1 MTLSLAGIAV
11 SLLTIA
17 IVVASG
23 GFRVA
28 PRNFTATG
36 NATVD
41 DYVRFL
47 LVRIIISR
55 KTSSFLSSSSWAS
68 AQGQMGQLNPHGK
81 MDEKL
86 KSENMQKRAFF
97 STSECTVS

>member
-28 PRNFTATG
+28 PSNFTATG
-36 NATVD
+36 N
-41 DYVRFL
+41 F
-47 LVRIIISR
+47 
-55 KTSSFLSSSSWAS
+55 TSSLQVDTTARLSSFHS
-68 AQGQMGQLNPHGK
+68 
-81 MDEKL
+81 
-86 KSENMQKRAFF
+86 
-97 STSECTVS
+97 

>member
-47 LVRIIISR
+47 LVRIITSR

-68 AQGQMGQLNPHGK
+68 AQGQMVQLNPHGK
-81 MDEKL
+81 KWMK
-86 KSENMQKRAFF
+86 N
-97 STSECTVS
+97 